1 MNEKRD
7 ALVGVV
13 IVAALAVIIVGTL
26 WLEGT
31 SFSGETTEI
40 HAVFTE
46 VGQITAGNPV
56 KFRGV
61 RVGSV
66 RNVEVLPDGSLVRV
80 TFRVQG
86 DLRVPP
92 DAVVVLSPES
102 FFGDWQAEI
111 HSRARFPHAD
121 FADAREADDL
131 PGYALPDIAQLT
143 ATADRISDNI
153 ASLSDRVGIAFSEET
168 AMNIASM
175 IDNMEGVTERLS
187 ELVTQ
192 QAASFTDVTDDVRR
206 ATQGIGD
213 AALEAQIVL
222 TRLNSLMGQAATGE
236 ALSDFAALAQNLR
249 QLSEDLQDTNTT
261 VQAMA
266 VQVDSTFAALD
277 RVAVRAT
284 EGEGSLARLLRDP
297 TMAAGMEGTLT
308 ELQVL
313 LQDIRENPRRYL
325 RLSIF

>member
-1 MNEKRD
+1 MTEKRD
-7 ALVGVV
+7 AMVGVV
-13 IVAALAVIIVGTL
+13 IVAALVVIVVGTM

-31 SFSGETTEI
+31 SFTGETTEV
-40 HAVFTE
+40 HAVFSE

-66 RNVEVLPDGSLVRV
+66 RRVEVLPDGSLVRV
-80 TFRVQG
+80 TFRVQE
-86 DLRVPP
+86 DLRIPP

-111 HSRARFPHAD
+111 HSRDRFPHAQ
-121 FADAREADDL
+121 FAEAREPEDL

-143 ATADRISDNI
+143 ATADRISENI
-153 ASLSDRVGIAFSEET
+153 GTLSDRIGIAFSEET
-168 AMNIASM
+168 ARNIASM
-175 IDNMEGVTERLS
+175 IDNMEEVTERLS
-187 ELVTQ
+187 DLVTQ

-222 TRLNSLMGQAATGE
+222 TRLNSVMGQAATGE
-236 ALSDFAALAQNLR
+236 ALSDFAALAENLR
-249 QLSEDLQDTNTT
+249 KLSEDLQDTNTT

-266 VQVDSTFAALD
+266 MQVDSTFASLD
-277 RVAVRAT
+277 RVAVQAA
-284 EGEGSLARLLRDP
+284 EGEGSLGRLLSDP
-297 TMAAGMEGTLT
+297 TMAAGMEGTLA